1 MATQPTT
8 ATGIDWEA
16 FKKQFE
22 QMKTMTAPTSGSAPD
37 SVSTPMSYDLAGLQ
51 TQIKTTQDSLTQAEG
66 ALKGLRAN
74 RYNEEYSAKGLDTI
88 KNKIGTLDTKIA
100 NEKSVRDTSISK
112 TRKNPYYSAANITG
126 ESAEIEKAAN
136 ANINNMIEERNAV
149 AGDYNSAIDEI
160 TKKIALETA
169 DKEEDVENAK
179 YNLNYLTNQLSTYQ
193 QMRSQELS
201 QKESKQEWEM
211 DFALKLEDAE
221 RVAKEAAKPKTTI
234 SEYEAG
240 GYRYR
245 DTINSETG
253 EVIKRDK
260 LGAATKSSTSS
271 SEGERF
277 SARVAGG
284 EEPDPGLKATAQRLI
299 NQGVSDPTRMGYTGD
314 LATRLEAEMDWING
328 QTKTAGSEKKQT
340 SAPAGTT
347 TEEAFRREVRNAWK
361 ENYTPDQLKQ
371 AYANI
376 SFTNSKKSIDEIIDD
391 EWNVKNETGIKGWWD
406 RLWRAGV

>member
-1 MATQPTT
+1 MATQQTT

-22 QMKTMTAPTSGSAPD
+22 QMKTMTAPTSGSASD
-37 SVSTPMSYDLAGLQ
+37 STSTPMSYDLVGLQ
-51 TQIKTTQDSLTQAEG
+51 GQVKTTQDSLTQAQNV
-66 ALKGLRAN
+66 LKGLRTN
-74 RYNEEYSAKGLDTI
+74 RYNEEYSAKGLDAI
-88 KNKIGTLDTKIA
+88 KNKIGGLDSKIA
-100 NEKSVRDTSISK
+100 TEKSTRDTSISK

-136 ANINNMIEERNAV
+136 ANINNLIEERNLM
-149 AGDYNSAIDEI
+149 AGDYNSAVDEI

-169 DKEEDVENAK
+169 DKEEDVENMK

-221 RVAKEAAKPKTTI
+221 RAAKEASKPKTSI

-260 LGAATKSSTSS
+260 LGAASSSGGSS
-271 SEGERF
+271 SESERF

-284 EEPDPGLKATAQRLI
+284 QEPDSGLRATAQRLI
-299 NQGVSDPTRMGYTGD
+299 DQGISDPTRMGYTGD
-314 LATRLEAEMDWING
+314 LAVRLESEMDWVKV
-328 QTKTAGSEKKQT
+328 Q
-340 SAPAGTT
+340 APAGDQKQQASVPAGVT
-347 TEEAFRREVRNAWK
+347 TEGAFRREVRDAWK

-376 SFTNSKKSIDEIIDD
+376 TFSDSKKSIDEIIDD
-391 EWNVKNETGIKGWWD
+391 EWNVKNESGIKGWWD
-406 RLWRAGV
+406 RLWRIGV

>member
-22 QMKTMTAPTSGSAPD
+22 SLKGMTSPTSASASD
-37 SVSTPMSYDLAGLQ
+37 SVSTPMTYDLTGLQ
-51 TQIKTTQDSLTQAEG
+51 TQLKTTQDSLTQAQD
-66 ALKGLRAN
+66 ALKGLRTN
-74 RYNEEYSAKGLDTI
+74 RYNEEYLAKGLSDMQG
-88 KNKIGTLDTKIA
+88 KIGTLDQQITD
-100 NEKSVRDTSISK
+100 EKNTRDVSISK

-126 ESAEIEKAAN
+126 ESAEIEKLAN
-136 ANINNMIEERNAV
+136 SKINNMIEQRNGL
-149 AGDYNSAIDEI
+149 AGSYNSAVDEI

-169 DKEEDVENAK
+169 DKEENVQNLE

-201 QKESKQEWEM
+201 QKESKQQWEM

-221 RVAKEAAKPKTTI
+221 RTATEAGKPKTSI

-240 GYRYR
+240 GNLWR
-245 DTINSETG
+245 DVINSETG
-253 EVIKRDK
+253 DVIKHEN
-260 LGAATKSSTSS
+260 LGAATKSSSS
-271 SEGERF
+271 QSESEKF

-284 EEPDPGLKATAQRLI
+284 QEPDSGLRATAQRLI
-299 NQGVSDPTRMGYTGD
+299 DQGVTDPTRMGYTGD
-314 LATRLEAEMDWING
+314 LAVKLEAEMNWVSG
-328 QTKTAGSEKKQT
+328 QTPAGEQKQT
-340 SAPAGTT
+340 SALAGVT
-347 TEEAFRREVRNAWK
+347 TEGAFRREVRNAWK

-376 SFTNSKKSIDEIIDD
+376 TFSDSKKSIDEIIDD
-391 EWNVKNETGIKGWWD
+391 EWNVKNESGIKGWWD
-406 RLWRAGV
+406 RLWRIGV

>member
-1 MATQPTT
+1 MATQPATTT
-8 ATGIDWEA
+8 ATGIDWDA

-22 QMKTMTAPTSGSAPD
+22 QMKTITAPTSASASD
-37 SVSTPMSYDLAGLQ
+37 TPMTYDLAGLQ
-51 TQIKTTQDSLTQAEG
+51 TQIKTTQDTLSQAES
-66 ALKGLRAN
+66 ALKGLRTN

-136 ANINNMIEERNAV
+136 ANINNMIEERNAA

-179 YNLNYLTNQLSTYQ
+179 YNLSYLTNQLSTYQ

-211 DFALKLEDAE
+211 EFALRLEDAE
-221 RVAKEAAKPKTTI
+221 RAAKEASKPKTTI

-260 LGAATKSSTSS
+260 LGTASSSS
-271 SEGERF
+271 GSGSEGERF

-284 EEPDPGLKATAQRLI
+284 QEPDSGLRATAQRLI
-299 NQGVSDPTRMGYTGD
+299 SQGISDPTRMGYTGD
-314 LATRLEAEMDWING
+314 LAVRLEAEMDWV
-328 QTKTAGSEKKQT
+328 QKQPDLAGSQKKEA
-340 SAPAGTT
+340 SAPAAQT
-347 TEEAFRREVRNAWK
+347 TESAFRREVRDAWK
-361 ENYTPDQLKQ
+361 EGYTPDQLKQ

-376 SFTNSKKSIDEIIDD
+376 GFTDSKKGVNEIIDD

-406 RLWRAGV
+406 RLWRTGV